1 MHLKCTD
8 GATDHL
14 NHYWLHN
21 SSNVVIDGSRV
32 QDFDN
37 GSLIVRRISFRDGG
51 DYECIYTTDN
61 PLQGVLITSYTVKV
75 THAPPRPSI
84 KLQSVN
90 LVITPETQTVI
101 AGSTAVI
108 SCEAHYDDGLLETV
122 WQRGDKVVS
131 QNSVLVIP
139 RAAVVDGGEYVC
151 AVVDTELKNSTF
163 LTVHGVCCSSASIQ
177 NVVWQM
183 GGCRTKAHCNLQCMY
198 TLQSTS
204 PNYSIRRADSQDSN
218 EILCWKPLLYS
229 LVMDCSVQCMGAN
242 TGGLLYTHIDNVI
255 LSIFIRHI
263 VL

>member
-1 MHLKCTD
+1 MHLRCTD
-8 GATDHL
+8 RATDNL

-21 SSNVVIDGSRV
+21 SSHVVIDGSRV

-84 KLQSVN
+84 KLQSVK

-122 WQRGDKVVS
+122 WQRGDTVVS

-163 LTVHGVCCSSASIQ
+163 LTVHGVCCSSASIH

-183 GGCRTKAHCNLQCMY
+183 GGCRTKAHCNLQFI
-198 TLQSTS
+198 LQSTP
-204 PNYSIRRADSQDSN
+204 PNHSIRRADSQDSN
-218 EILCWKPLLYS
+218 EIFCWKPLLYS
-229 LVMDCSVQCMGAN
+229 LVMDCRFNVWELILVGF
-242 TGGLLYTHIDNVI
+242 LYTHMDNVI